1 MGFLKWLLGVE
12 EKKAVQMIQPP
23 ISYQFNPIKGAFMPT
38 STSYDVKKYIDNAFN
53 INSTVYS
60 IISTASEK
68 FSTIPW
74 ILYKVKS
81 ASKAKQYKAMTE
93 RYSDSPD
100 HLRRMLALKNEAFD
114 EVNDN
119 DIINKWENPNDQ
131 QSGAEFR
138 ACAVMFKM
146 LTGAGP
152 IWANMGLTRTEMQE
166 MFVLPSQFIVLT
178 PDATLNKIARV
189 AYTISGS
196 FVEIPVEDLMYWKYN
211 NPNFDITGQHLYGQA
226 PLRAAGVEVDADNQ
240 NVLAQKFMFENSG
253 IAGIWT
259 PKDMITAQ
267 TMSDPQV
274 DQLRETMDSI
284 HDRTN
289 AGKSARPYLNIPID
303 YTSYGMD
310 AQQMDLVQSRR
321 LSKEFIANVFNF
333 PPALLSLERATD
345 NNFDAAVKY
354 LTTNT
359 IYANLCSFRDKVANR
374 WYLSKWKDSSQ
385 YYLDFDI
392 SGMPELQGDF
402 QKMIDGL
409 SKMYWLTEDEKRVA
423 MKYDEKGGAYA
434 TAHIPAGL
442 VPIEMAGMSG
452 NIDPIDPTGTYE

>member
-1 MGFLKWLLGVE
+1 M
-12 EKKAVQMIQPP
+12 AI
-23 ISYQFNPIKGAFMPT
+23 
-38 STSYDVKKYIDNAFN
+38 
-53 INSTVYS
+53 
-60 IISTASEK
+60 
-68 FSTIPW
+68 
-74 ILYKVKS
+74 
-81 ASKAKQYKAMTE
+81 
-93 RYSDSPD
+93 
-100 HLRRMLALKNEAFD
+100 
-114 EVNDN
+114 
-119 DIINKWENPNDQ
+119 
-131 QSGAEFR
+131 
-138 ACAVMFKM
+138 
-146 LTGAGP
+146 
-152 IWANMGLTRTEMQE
+152 QE

-178 PDATLNKIARV
+178 PDATLNKIARF
-189 AYTISGS
+189 AYTINGN
-196 FVEIPVEDLMYWKYN
+196 FMEIPIEDLMYWKYN

-253 IAGIWT
+253 IAGLWT

-267 TMSDPQV
+267 TMSDSQV
-274 DQLRETMDSI
+274 DQLRETMDNV
-284 HDRTN
+284 HDRTH
-289 AGKSARPYLNIPID
+289 AGKSARPYANIPID

-310 AQQMDLVQSRR
+310 STEMDLVQSRR
-321 LSKEFIANVFNF
+321 LAKEFIANVFNF

-374 WYLSKWKDSSQ
+374 WYLGKWKDGSQ

-409 SKMYWLTEDEKRVA
+409 AKMYWLTEDEKRVA

-434 TAHIPAGL
+434 TAHIPSSL
-442 VPIEMAGMSG
+442 VPIEMAGMAM
-452 NIDPIDPTGTYE
+452 NTDPIDPTGTYE